1 MVSIRDVAQACGVS
15 VATVSKALN
24 GHHDVSNQTRER
36 ICQKATEMGYQPNS
50 AARALKTNRTY
61 NLGVLYE
68 DAQQSGLG
76 HEYFSRILEGFRAS
90 AEQAGYDVTFINRNV
105 GRRRSSYLEHCRYRG
120 VDGVCIVCVQFHDF
134 QVQELIQ
141 SRLPVVTIDHAFHN
155 RSAILSDNV
164 KGMETLVEYVYRLGH
179 RNLAFIHG
187 EMTAV
192 TESRRA
198 SFYKTCYGLGLDIP
212 DEAVLEAVYHDCEQ
226 CERCTEQLLDLPQPP
241 TCIFF
246 PDDVSAMGGMA
257 AIRHRGLRI
266 PEDISVVG
274 YDGIL
279 LSKMLSP
286 SLTTYYQDAQKI
298 GTISADKLVQI
309 IENPKTTLPDSTL
322 VQGYLLVGESVATRA
337 PNP

>member
-1 MVSIRDVAQACGVS
+1 MVSIRDVAQACNVS

-36 ICQKATEMGYQPNS
+36 ICQTAAQMGYQPNS

-68 DAQQSGLG
+68 DPQQSGLG
-76 HEYFSRILEGFRAS
+76 HEYFSRILESFRAQ
-90 AEQAGYDVTFINRNV
+90 AETRGYDVTFINRNV
-105 GRRRSSYLEHCRYRG
+105 GKRKSSYLEHCRYRG
-120 VDGVCIVCVQFHDF
+120 VDGVCIVCVNFLDF
-134 QVQELIQ
+134 QVQELVQ
-141 SRLPVVTIDHAFHN
+141 SRLPVVTIDHVFHN
-155 RSAILSDNV
+155 RSAILSNNV
-164 KGMETLVEYVYRLGH
+164 KGMETLVEHVYRLGH
-179 RNLAFIHG
+179 RNLAMIHG

-198 SFYKTCYGLGLDIP
+198 SFYKTSYELGLDIP
-212 DEAVLEAVYHDCEQ
+212 DSAVLEAAYHDCDRCDQ
-226 CERCTEQLLDLPQPP
+226 CTEQLLDLPTPP

-246 PDDVSAMGGMA
+246 PDDISAMGGMA
-257 AIRHRGLRI
+257 AIRRRGLRI

-286 SLTTYYQDAQKI
+286 SLTTYHQNTQEI
-298 GTISADKLVQI
+298 GALSADKLVQL
-309 IENPKTTLPDSTL
+309 IEHPKTTLPESTL
-322 VQGYLLVGESVATRA
+322 VTGHLMIGASTCKVM
-337 PNP
+337 PNL